1 METLLPRHTAILD
14 LAHKDG
20 SVKVE
25 SLAEQLGVTPQTI
38 RKDLN
43 TLCEKRLLH
52 RVHGGAV
59 IRSGV
64 TNYAYE
70 ARRGLA
76 EDAKHFIGSKAA
88 ELIPDDCSLFIN
100 IGTTTEQV
108 ARALTRR
115 KGLLVISN
123 NINVANI
130 LYQNPNMEV
139 VLTGGM
145 VRKTDGGLV
154 GQMTTDAIGRFKV
167 DYAVIGTSAIDPDGT
182 LLDFDSR
189 EVKAAQAI
197 IENSRHC
204 ILVAD
209 YMKYDRSAP
218 VRICHISQMETFV
231 TDRQPPDAI
240 SRICAESEVEIV
252 LADESSNPVDFR

>member
-1 METLLPRHTAILD
+1 MADNMEMLIPRHSTILD
-14 LAHKDG
+14 LAHRDG

-25 SLAEQLGVTPQTI
+25 SLAEQLDVTPQTI

-43 TLCEKRLLH
+43 MLCERRLLH
-52 RVHGGAV
+52 RIHGGAV

-64 TNYAYE
+64 VNYGYE
-70 ARRGLA
+70 ARRELA
-76 EDAKHFIGSKAA
+76 EGGKQHIGDRAA

-108 ARALTRR
+108 ARALIRH

-209 YMKYDRSAP
+209 SMKYDRSAP

-231 TDRQPPDAI
+231 TDRQPPEPIA
-240 SRICAESEVEIV
+240 RICTENDVEIV
-252 LADESSNPVDFR
+252 LAGES

>member
-1 METLLPRHTAILD
+1 MDTLLPRHSTILD
-14 LAHKDG
+14 LAHKGG

-25 SLAEQLGVTPQTI
+25 ALADQLGVTPQTI

-43 TLCEKRLLH
+43 ILCTRRLLH

-64 TNYAYE
+64 VNYGYE
-70 ARRGLA
+70 ARRELA
-76 EDAKHFIGSKAA
+76 EDEKRHIGDKAA

-108 ARALTRR
+108 ARALIRH

-145 VRKTDGGLV
+145 VRKSDGGLV

-209 YMKYDRSAP
+209 SMKYDRSAP

-231 TDRQPPDAI
+231 TDCQPPDPI
-240 SRICAESEVEIV
+240 EKICAESDVEIV
-252 LADESSNPVDFR
+252 LAGESPQ

>member
-1 METLLPRHTAILD
+1 MELLLPRHKTILD

-20 SVKVE
+20 SVRVE
-25 SLAEQLGVTPQTI
+25 SLAVQLAVTPQTI

-43 TLCEKRLLH
+43 ILCERRLLH

-64 TNYAYE
+64 VNYGYD
-70 ARRGLA
+70 ARRELA
-76 EDAKHFIGSKAA
+76 EDEKLHIGARAA

-108 ARALTRR
+108 ARQLTNR

-130 LYQNPNMEV
+130 LYQNPNIEV

-145 VRKTDGGLV
+145 VRRSDGGLV

-218 VRICHISQMETFV
+218 VRVCHISQMETFV
-231 TDRQPPDAI
+231 TDRQPPESIAG
-240 SRICAESEVEIV
+240 ICAESDVNIV
-252 LADESSNPVDFR
+252 LAAES